1 MEKRKLGKSDLL
13 ISPITFGGNIF
24 GWTIDEEKSFQLLDA
39 FFAANFNFV
48 DTADGYSRWVPGN
61 HGGESETII
70 GNWMK
75 KRGNRKNVIISTK
88 VGADMGDGKKG
99 LKANYIK
106 AAVEASLK
114 RLQTDYIDLYQSHH
128 DDLDT
133 PVSETM
139 TAFNELIKEGKVRYI
154 GASNLSAERI
164 KASNDF
170 ARKNSLQ
177 PYISLQPLYNL
188 YSREKFENEYLK
200 LVTDESLA
208 VLPYYSLASGFL
220 TGKYRSEKDLD
231 KSLRGHGVK
240 KKYFNERGF
249 EILTAMD
256 KIAEQQNVPLSEIA
270 IAWLLQ
276 KPFITSAIA
285 SATKE
290 KQLDE
295 LIHATTLKLSKEQ
308 VNALGEAS
316 GY

>member
-1 MEKRKLGKSDLL
+1 MIKRQLEKSDLM
-13 ISPITFGGNIF
+13 ISPITFGGNVF
-24 GWTIDEEKSFQLLDA
+24 GWTIDEEKSFRLLDA
-39 FFAANFNFV
+39 FFEAKFNFV
-48 DTADGYSRWVPGN
+48 DTADGYSRWVAGN
-61 HGGESETII
+61 HGGESESII

-75 KRGNRKNVIISTK
+75 KRGNRKDIVIATK
-88 VGADMGDGKKG
+88 VGADMGNGKKG

-106 AAVEASLK
+106 AAVEDSLE

-139 TAFNELIKEGKVRYI
+139 TALNELIKEGKVRYI

-170 ARKNSLQ
+170 ARKNNLQ

-188 YSREKFENEYLK
+188 YSREKFEKEYLK
-200 LVTDESLA
+200 LVTDEGLA

-231 KSLRGHGVK
+231 KSQRGRGI
-240 KKYFNERGF
+240 KKYLDERGMS
-249 EILTAMD
+249 ILAAMD
-256 KIAEQQNVPLSEIA
+256 KVAAEQNVEVSQIA
-270 IAWLLQ
+270 IAWLLH
-276 KPFITSAIA
+276 KTFITSAIA

-295 LIHATTLKLSKEQ
+295 LIHATTLKLSTEQ
-308 VNALGEAS
+308 VNALDEAS
-316 GY
+316 AY

>member
-1 MEKRKLGKSDLL
+1 
-13 ISPITFGGNIF
+13 
-24 GWTIDEEKSFQLLDA
+24 
-39 FFAANFNFV
+39 ANFNFV
-48 DTADGYSRWVPGN
+48 DTADGYSRWVAGN

-75 KRGNRKNVIISTK
+75 KRGNRKDIIIATK
-88 VGADMGDGKKG
+88 VGADMGNSKKG

-106 AAVEASLK
+106 AAAEASLE

-139 TAFNELIKEGKVRYI
+139 TAFNELITEGKVRYI

-164 KASNDF
+164 KESNDF
-170 ARKNSLQ
+170 ARKNNLQ

-200 LVTDESLA
+200 LVNDEGLA

-231 KSLRGHGVK
+231 KSQRGHGVK

-249 EILTAMD
+249 KILTAMD
-256 KIAEQQNVPLSEIA
+256 KIAAEQKVELSEIA
-270 IAWLLQ
+270 IAWLLD

-295 LIHATTLKLSKEQ
+295 LIHATNLKLSKQQ
-308 VNALGEAS
+308 VNALDEAS
-316 GY
+316 SY